1 MRASFQ
7 LGLLLLAGI
16 ASSGQVVDRMVAV
29 VNKRVI
35 LQSELDQNARI
46 EFLMAGKPLA
56 QLTQIDRAA
65 VLDRLIDRSLLE
77 QQIARTEMLDPTPEE
92 LAARLAE
99 VRKQLP
105 GAQSDEGWSKVL
117 HDYELSQQD
126 VEDSLNSEIRIL
138 RLIDMRFRGLVRVEP
153 SAVEAYYR
161 DKLVPQLRAQGAPE
175 PPLAQVSAKI
185 ENILIQQ
192 SIDEMLERWLETLRG
207 QAHIQKMISPPAS
220 GASAATGAHP

>member
-1 MRASFQ
+1 M
-7 LGLLLLAGI
+7 
-16 ASSGQVVDRMVAV
+16 
-29 VNKRVI
+29 
-35 LQSELDQNARI
+35 
-46 EFLMAGKPLA
+46 
-56 QLTQIDRAA
+56 
-65 VLDRLIDRSLLE
+65 
-77 QQIARTEMLDPTPEE
+77 ARTEMLDPTPEE

-207 QAHIQKMISPPAS
+207 QAHIQKMISPPPS

>member
-1 MRASFQ
+1 MRSRLQ
-7 LGLLLLAGI
+7 VVLLLLLA
-16 ASSGQVVDRMVAV
+16 ASCLAQVVDRMVAV

-35 LQSELDQNARI
+35 LESELEQTARV

-56 QLTQIDRAA
+56 QLTPAEKVA

-92 LAARLAE
+92 LTARLAE

-105 GAQSDEGWSKVL
+105 GAETDGGWSKVL

-126 VEDSLNSEIRIL
+126 VENGLKSQIRIL
-138 RLIDMRFRGLVRVEP
+138 RFIDMRFRGLVRVEP
-153 SAVEAYYR
+153 SDVEAYYR

-185 ENILIQQ
+185 ENILMEQG
-192 SIDEMLERWLETLRG
+192 IDEMLERWLETLRG
-207 QAHIQKMISPPAS
+207 QAHIEKMISSPPSAASARS
-220 GASAATGAHP
+220 GARP